1 MKYEVII
8 IGTGQAAIA
17 TAMTLRQNKFEGS
30 ILMIGNEDHLPYQ
43 RPPLSKAFLKDEI
56 TEDRLYLKSASYFS
70 KNKIEILSGT
80 NVEEINLRDR
90 SVSIA
95 NNNFIYQK
103 LVLCTGS
110 SLKKIKDI
118 SNERKIHYLRTIEDA
133 KKIKSEINGSNKILI
148 LGGGY
153 IGLEIAS
160 VAALKGLQVTLI
172 ETEDRLMRRSVCKKT
187 ASFIQKKHEEKG
199 VNFLFNTTIDNI
211 EDYEGSKR
219 IIYENKAIDFDSVII
234 GVGIKPNENLAKSA
248 GLSCQNGIIVNE
260 FGQTIDQNVYSAGDC
275 TNHPSKVYNKRL
287 RLESVQNAVDQG
299 KIVASSILGIKKEY
313 AQVPWF
319 WSEQYDLKI
328 QIAGLSHEYDDCIIQ
343 EDSHY
348 GRFLAYY
355 LLNNKLVA
363 ADAINSQKEF
373 LKAKK
378 LISSKSTINRD
389 ILIG

>member
-1 MKYEVII
+1 M
-8 IGTGQAAIA
+8 
-17 TAMTLRQNKFEGS
+17 
-30 ILMIGNEDHLPYQ
+30 
-43 RPPLSKAFLKDEI
+43 
-56 TEDRLYLKSASYFS
+56 YFS

-110 SLKKIKDI
+110 SLKKIKNI
-118 SNERKIHYLRTIEDA
+118 SNEEKIHYLRTIEDA

-299 KIVASSILGIKKEY
+299 KIVASSILGI
-313 AQVPWF
+313 F
-319 WSEQYDLKI
+319 LIRSCC
-328 QIAGLSHEYDDCIIQ
+328 LSPCFN
-343 EDSHY
+343 SFL
-348 GRFLAYY
+348 RFVRFSIVL
-355 LLNNKLVA
+355 
-363 ADAINSQKEF
+363 EF
-373 LKAKK
+373 
-378 LISSKSTINRD
+378 N
-389 ILIG
+389 